1 MRNLVYFITIIAIS
15 AYFSATYYATTIT
28 IEGLESE
35 YHYGDEIKFAA
46 TVRGFGDAV
55 PAYSVE
61 FQSLD
66 YPGMGIAGNYVMDG
80 TSTTYLNFPLPFE
93 KTINYSH
100 IVNSQDDKL
109 GQYIMKFRTLG
120 HTLEKKV
127 TLVP

>member
-15 AYFSATYYATTIT
+15 AYFSITYYATTIT

-35 YHYGDEIKFAA
+35 YHYGDEIKFGA

-66 YPGMGIAGNYVMDG
+66 YPGMGIGGNYVMDG

-109 GQYIMKFRTLG
+109 GPYLMKFRTLG